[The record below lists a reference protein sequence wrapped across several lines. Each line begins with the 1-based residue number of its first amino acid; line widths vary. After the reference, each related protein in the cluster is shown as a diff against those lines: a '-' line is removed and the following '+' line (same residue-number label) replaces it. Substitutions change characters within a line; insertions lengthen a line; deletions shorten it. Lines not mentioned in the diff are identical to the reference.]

1 MPGDCRT
8 LQVFGSVPLLADLDA
23 ERKVLVGLVAGAALV
38 EEQPRQWS
46 SANSF
51 KTACVCSAC
60 NLGNLADKCVRLQH
74 TNQFRVPALQPQKS
88 KVNPHHVHLSWSIF
102 WFHTLVFFSRKS
114 NFTSSMPRHSDRPK
128 LLLRWRARGA
138 AGSRQLTCRASKPM
152 RNSLSR
158 QEKSKLKRI
167 IWFIVSELKS
177 EVIGFK
183 WEHKAKALSF

>member
-88 KVNPHHVHLSWSIF
+88 KVNPHHVHLS
-102 WFHTLVFFSRKS
+102 
-114 NFTSSMPRHSDRPK
+114 
-128 LLLRWRARGA
+128 
-138 AGSRQLTCRASKPM
+138 
-152 RNSLSR
+152 
-158 QEKSKLKRI
+158 
-167 IWFIVSELKS
+167 
-177 EVIGFK
+177 
-183 WEHKAKALSF
+183 